1 MSRPYTSVAKTDP
14 ELSDPDATF
23 LLRRCLVDQ
32 EAVNYLAKAR
42 IDVSMKKHLPVVPI
56 VLDQDEKLVLPGE
69 EIPVLVGGKYAVS
82 VKLKP
87 ISALFTGTVRPPS
100 FAHSAPPAQYF
111 PFIAMIERTAIDYC
125 RVMRQ
130 IVKDQE
136 FNRLYTHLR
145 RRPDGTDANP
155 LFAYL
160 QAATRLYMSL
170 RDVSRDEFEAVAG
183 RLALS
188 AKHFSI
194 GYSSTNYFEVVS
206 RDHALD
212 AAEVEVGR

>member
-1 MSRPYTSVAKTDP
+1 MSDR
-14 ELSDPDATF
+14 DATF
-23 LLRRCLVDQ
+23 LARRCLVDQ
-32 EAVNYLAKAR
+32 EAVNYLAMAR
-42 IDVSMKKHLPVVPI
+42 VDVSMKKHLPLVPI
-56 VLDQDEKLVLPGE
+56 LLDEDDKLVLPGE
-69 EIPVLVGGKYAVS
+69 EITVLVGSKAPVS
-82 VKLKP
+82 VKLRP
-87 ISALFTGTVRPPS
+87 ISALFTGTVKPPS
-100 FAHSAPPAQYF
+100 FGRGCPPTEYLA
-111 PFIAMIERTAIDYC
+111 FITVIERTAIDYC
-125 RVMRQ
+125 RVTRQ

-136 FNRLYTHLR
+136 LYRLYTHLR

-194 GYSSTNYFEVVS
+194 GYSSTNYFAVVS
-206 RDHALD
+206 RDHAV
-212 AAEVEVGR
+212 APAEIAVGR